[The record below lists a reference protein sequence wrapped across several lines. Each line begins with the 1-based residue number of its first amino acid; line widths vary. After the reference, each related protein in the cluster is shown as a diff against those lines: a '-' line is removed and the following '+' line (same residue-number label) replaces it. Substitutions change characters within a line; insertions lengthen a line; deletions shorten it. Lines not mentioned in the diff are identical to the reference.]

1 MRRLARDLVVAL
13 GVILVAGLVAS
24 SVPVDPARLTGASDL
39 VAFSANDPAI
49 PSALTTAVPEALGGQ
64 PVQLAPPFSGVAG
77 DDPIGPLSATT
88 TVTVAVGLAGTNG
101 PSLPALIS
109 TIYSPGTPEYRSFRT
124 VSALASTFG
133 PSASTISAAESY
145 FEGKGASVTLSPD
158 HLLLFVSG
166 PSDRIATA
174 FGTTFEQY
182 RAPDGRVFFSHPTP
196 ATLPGIAPWT
206 GAFGLGNVSEIV
218 PAVVGVPTPRTLVT
232 PSAGCASGSFG
243 LTPCQVW
250 QTYNMTSMVSG
261 GTNGSGVRLAVVDAY
276 SSEENQGLLSADLA
290 TFAAD
295 NGLPGGN
302 VNFVYPV
309 PGSGDLNQSSNPD
322 WALEEALDIEWAR
335 ASAPGAT
342 IDMTFSPNA
351 GVGLYEAVDWLVA
364 HQTSNVISLSWGE
377 PDVGVYNAYNAPCSS
392 ACNASSDGSY
402 GILSPVL
409 AFAAAEG
416 ISVFAASGDCGSA
429 DGTSGVATNY
439 PASDPDVTGVGGT
452 VLEVDSDGNYIAEA
466 AWSGNASGALS
477 PGCEN
482 QGGSGGGYSPFPRP
496 PWQTGLPSG
505 DTDRG
510 VPDVALDAG
519 SAVMVIRAGSNVAA
533 LGTSVATPIWAGIA
547 AIADQ
552 SVGRSLGF
560 LNPTLYA
567 IAAGANYSHDFHDIV
582 SGSNGYS
589 AGPGWDPVTGWG
601 TPMVMPLV
609 IDLAHPPPVSSG
621 HPAAF
626 VYASPR
632 FGQAPLSVAFRAN
645 VTGGSGT
652 YPLEGVYFGNGNASF
667 APNGSTTYT
676 FVRPGVYSVQAYV
689 ADSDANYSV
698 SPPVAVVVGGGHGLS
713 VNLTA
718 STESPARGAA
728 VGFTVNVSGGLGP
741 YQYNFSFGDG
751 AFLYGASAAA
761 TNHTYGA
768 AGSFCAEVV
777 VADSATP
784 VDGGA
789 SARVAVGAGGAARP
803 NCENDTVPLS
813 ISPNGTPAVMDAP
826 ADFPSLF
833 TATGGSTGA
842 GSLAPSLQYS
852 STDPYVSACECTIFR
867 SPGSYEVTGYAN
879 DSESQ
884 QANATVGVTVAP
896 PLVGTFTASPT
907 FGPAPLTVDFS
918 ASATG
923 GVDANSA
930 STNWTFG
937 DGRSAVGASVAET
950 FSVPGF
956 YLAVGHVADRGSGNA
971 SEAFLIDVE
980 LGAMVPESLPPPPY
994 LVATVTPAVDVPTGA
1009 PVNFTARLLTA
1020 SGADVP
1026 AVFWWHFGSDSVI
1039 NGFGAYRSSFNWT
1052 ANWVD
1057 TPGNGTLVAAVRATV
1072 IASGATVG
1080 AQLSL
1085 PSFDAV
1091 VHLTGGEEFHPQ
1103 VDGLVFAT
1111 SLSNDTVLSPAPW
1124 IATVS
1129 VSGPGVV
1136 STAWVLG
1143 DGTEAASLSVNHTF
1157 QDGLYS
1163 VVATA
1168 SDTWGDSATADYP
1181 VESASLFELSAT
1193 VSPTSGP
1200 PPLDVSFRADP
1211 SGGVGPPYRFNW
1223 TFEDLW
1229 ASSAPNGTATYD
1241 SYGTYR
1247 VTLTVGD
1254 LGGFGGSMNWTVTVR
1269 SAPSGFP
1276 ALILLGVGAVLGV
1289 ATALAVSVVVRRSR
1303 PAPFTP

>member
-1 MRRLARDLVVAL
+1 MATVQGWRPALAVALAVVAAVSML
-13 GVILVAGLVAS
+13 PNVPVAS
-24 SVPVDPARLTGASDL
+24 GSVPGVAAPHLPPPTGPVRTTVEVAPGFAPPPGTVDLGPLPPTTRIAIAIGLPSRDPAALAAWDAEASIPGSPAFHHPLSSSEAAARFGASPRAIDGL
-39 VAFSANDPAI
+39 TNFLGTYGLRPAI
-49 PSALTTAVPEALGGQ
+49 DPDGLLAY
-64 PVQLAPPFSGVAG
+64 VQGT
-77 DDPIGPLSATT
+77 SATL
-88 TVTVAVGLAGTNG
+88 G
-101 PSLPALIS
+101 S
-109 TIYSPGTPEYRSFRT
+109 
-124 VSALASTFG
+124 
-133 PSASTISAAESY
+133 
-145 FEGKGASVTLSPD
+145 
-158 HLLLFVSG
+158 
-166 PSDRIATA
+166 A
-174 FGTTFEQY
+174 FGTSFEEY
-182 RAPDGRVFFSHPTP
+182 RAPSGRLFYSHARPASLPTSF
-196 ATLPGIAPWT
+196 PWT
-206 GAFGLGNVSEIV
+206 GVLGLGNSTPLR
-218 PAVVGVPTPRTLVT
+218 PALDPSLRGPTPG
-232 PSAGCASGSFG
+232 PAAGCSTGGGIYPCAIEQAYNA
-243 LTPCQVW
+243 TPLL
-250 QTYNMTSMVSG
+250 SA
-261 GTNGSGVRLAVVDAY
+261 GTNGSGERIAVVDAY
-276 SSEENQGLLSADLA
+276 SGREPQPQLESDLA
-290 TFAAD
+290 QFATDA
-295 NGLPGGN
+295 GVAVGN
-302 VNFVYPV
+302 VEYLYPV
-309 PGSGDLNQSSNPD
+309 PASGSLNTTSTNPD
-322 WALEEALDIEWAR
+322 WGLEEALDLEWAR
-335 ASAPGAT
+335 GIAPGAT
-342 IDMTFSPNA
+342 VEMTFSPNS
-351 GVGLYEAVDWLVA
+351 GPGLYAAIDWLVA
-364 HQTSNVISLSWGE
+364 HKAADVISLSWGE

-1103 VDGLVFAT
+1103 VDGLVFAP
-1111 SLSNDTVLSPAPW
+1111 SLSNDTVLSHAPW

-1193 VSPTSGP
+1193 VSPTSGS